1 MHLRLKSSNKKL
13 WIHQICISRWCRR
26 YFIFNLPMHALKW
39 IWVFD
44 TKCCTGDLR
53 HTRNFNT
60 SKQMALMQL
69 SKKSSNK
76 KRCIFKFVSTWY
88 STKFMHDFKKVLKI
102 WAFDTIRCT
111 LERVGNI
118 FCTWGKSDTS
128 FPGNGVK
135 ALGMGIME
143 FHCFT
148 DKSPVAT
155 TRHSNT
161 AEAPRNGTTFQLH
174 LQHDSFF
181 FFLITPVGLL
191 FGATFLRPG
200 RVVVDFSNDKS
211 GILTPLR
218 SLIAKD
224 NHNPNTQPNFA
235 FSILLWHLRL
245 HSVPCDSS
253 PLNPK
258 P

>member
-1 MHLRLKSSNKKL
+1 
-13 WIHQICISRWCRR
+13 
-26 YFIFNLPMHALKW
+26 
-39 IWVFD
+39 
-44 TKCCTGDLR
+44 
-53 HTRNFNT
+53 
-60 SKQMALMQL
+60 MALMQL
-69 SKKSSNK
+69 RKKLSNK
-76 KRCIFKFVSTWY
+76 KRCIPQICLNLIFNQIHAWLQESAQNFSNWHK
-88 STKFMHDFKKVLKI
+88 
-102 WAFDTIRCT
+102 T
-111 LERVGNI
+111 LHFRESWKH

-135 ALGMGIME
+135 ALGMGIAD

-148 DKSPVAT
+148 HKSPVAT

-161 AEAPRNGTTFQLH
+161 AEAPRNGNTFQLH

-200 RVVVDFSNDKS
+200 RVVADFSNDKS

-218 SLIAKD
+218 SLIANNNH
-224 NHNPNTQPNFA
+224 NHNPNPQSTFA
-235 FSILLWHLRL
+235 FSILLWHLQL
-245 HSVPCDSS
+245 HSLPCDSQ
-253 PLNPK
+253 LNPK

>member
-1 MHLRLKSSNKKL
+1 
-13 WIHQICISRWCRR
+13 
-26 YFIFNLPMHALKW
+26 
-39 IWVFD
+39 
-44 TKCCTGDLR
+44 
-53 HTRNFNT
+53 
-60 SKQMALMQL
+60 MALMQL
-69 SKKSSNK
+69 RKKLSNK
-76 KRCIFKFVSTWY
+76 KRCILKFVSTWY
-88 STKFMHDFKKVLKI
+88 STKSMHDFKKVLKI
-102 WAFDTIRCT
+102 WAIDTKT
-111 LERVGNI
+111 LHFRQSWKL

-135 ALGMGIME
+135 ALGRGIAE

-148 DKSPVAT
+148 HKSPVAT

-161 AEAPRNGTTFQLH
+161 AEAPRNGNTFQLH

-200 RVVVDFSNDKS
+200 RVVADFSNDKS

-218 SLIAKD
+218 SLIANNNH
-224 NHNPNTQPNFA
+224 NHNPNPQSTFA
-235 FSILLWHLRL
+235 FSILLWHLQL
-245 HSVPCDSS
+245 HSLPCDS